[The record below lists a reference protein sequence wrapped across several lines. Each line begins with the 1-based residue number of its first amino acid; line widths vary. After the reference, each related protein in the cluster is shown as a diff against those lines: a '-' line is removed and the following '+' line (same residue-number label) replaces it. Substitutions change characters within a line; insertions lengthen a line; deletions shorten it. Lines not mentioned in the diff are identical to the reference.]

1 MSDNI
6 DITIPS
12 SLQIA
17 EQVMINSLGS
27 RTNEDWFNMDLYL
40 KAEHPNGFTGIS

>member
-40 KAEHPNGFTGIS
+40 KAERPNGFTGIS